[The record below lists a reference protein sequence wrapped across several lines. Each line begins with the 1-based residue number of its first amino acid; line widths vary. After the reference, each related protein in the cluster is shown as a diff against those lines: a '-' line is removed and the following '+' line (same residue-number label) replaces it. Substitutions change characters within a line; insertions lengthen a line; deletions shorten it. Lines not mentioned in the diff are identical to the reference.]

1 MIFLPNGD
9 PTQMSAPD
17 FPLYKSLA
25 VGLPN
30 KDLTVLQKND
40 LLSTI
45 EKMTLEGREMVYALI
60 KCFSIE
66 KDQEDTIPYQGQ
78 RKGENLHF
86 DLAKFPQELRQLLY
100 KFSKIYKK
108 KQEEDLA
115 LKSLHE
121 PDSS

>member
-1 MIFLPNGD
+1 
-9 PTQMSAPD
+9 MSIPD

-25 VGLPN
+25 VGLPS

-45 EKMTLEGREMVYALI
+45 EKMDIEGREMIYALI
-60 KCFSIE
+60 KCFSIDKE
-66 KDQEDTIPYQGQ
+66 EDTLNLPYQGQ
-78 RKGENLHF
+78 KKGESLHF

-100 KFSKIYKK
+100 KFAKVYKK

-121 PDSS
+121 PDNS